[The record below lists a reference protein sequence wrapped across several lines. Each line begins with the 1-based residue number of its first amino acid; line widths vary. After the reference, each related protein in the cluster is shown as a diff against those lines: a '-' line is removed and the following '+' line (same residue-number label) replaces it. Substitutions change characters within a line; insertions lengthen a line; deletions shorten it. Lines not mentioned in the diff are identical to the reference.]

1 MERTRLPRLPLRAH
15 TLAMRLRPTLPAA
28 ALFALFTVS
37 AGAGA
42 TCYTVY
48 GPTGKDIVF
57 RSTEPPVNM
66 ARDLHETLPARF
78 GAGSSMVFSLENT
91 GNCSGIGAGTDQATG
106 ATTGYMV
113 GGGSNSRTLNASYI
127 RSDVSDSRPTAADL
141 PASGR
146 TSGFGTPTG
155 AFSPGR

>member
-1 MERTRLPRLPLRAH
+1 MLPRPVLAH
-15 TLAMRLRPTLPAA
+15 TLVMRFCQTFCIAA
-28 ALFALFTVS
+28 ALLAVS

-48 GPTGKDIVF
+48 GAAGKTIIF

-66 ARDLHETLPARF
+66 ARDLHDTLPARF
-78 GAGSSMVFSLENT
+78 GAGASMVFSLDNT
-91 GNCSGIGAGTDQATG
+91 GDCGGIGIGTDQSTG

-113 GGGSNSRTLNASYI
+113 AGRPTLNAGYI
-127 RSDVSDSRPTAADL
+127 RSDVSDRGPSAADL
-141 PASGR
+141 PAGGR
-146 TSGFGTPTG
+146 TSGFGNPTG